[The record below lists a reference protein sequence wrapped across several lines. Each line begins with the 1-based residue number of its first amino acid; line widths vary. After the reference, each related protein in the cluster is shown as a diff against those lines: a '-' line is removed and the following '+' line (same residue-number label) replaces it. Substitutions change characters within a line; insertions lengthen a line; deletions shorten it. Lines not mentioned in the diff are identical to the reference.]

1 MNQTSY
7 GAESRVFLAQAI
19 EELERDDLRQASE
32 KGWGAAAEIL
42 KAVAAERGWAHQSHR
57 ALYGIVDTL
66 VEETGDQDLRR
77 QFATAG
83 QLHTNF
89 YEGWFSR
96 AAVEAHLGDVARFVE
111 RVERLLDTI

>member
-1 MNQTSY
+1 MSY
-7 GAESRVFLAQAI
+7 
-19 EELERDDLRQASE
+19 
-32 KGWGAAAEIL
+32 
-42 KAVAAERGWAHQSHR
+42 
-57 ALYGIVDTL
+57 
-66 VEETGDQDLRR
+66 
-77 QFATAG
+77 